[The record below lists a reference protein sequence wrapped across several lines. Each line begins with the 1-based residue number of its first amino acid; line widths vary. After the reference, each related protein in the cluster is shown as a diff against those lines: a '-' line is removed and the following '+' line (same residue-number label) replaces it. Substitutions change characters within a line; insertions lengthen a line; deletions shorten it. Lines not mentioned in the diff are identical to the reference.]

1 MKRFLLGIVEVFA
14 VAALPLPAGAQQAV
28 ILVRHADRDDKKED
42 SLTQPGHLR
51 AKALAR
57 TLKDAGIT
65 VIVRCDTHRARDTA
79 GPTAE
84 LLKLR
89 GTPNEKA
96 IKYDKGHVEN
106 ALKAIR
112 DSKKDAVVL
121 YIGHADTVEELRA
134 NWAIKARSR

>member
-1 MKRFLLGIVEVFA
+1 MKRFLLGIVSVLV
-14 VAALPLPAGAQQAV
+14 VAALPLPARAQQAV

-42 SLTQPGHLR
+42 SLTQAGHLR

-65 VIVRCDTHRARDTA
+65 VIVRSDAHWARDTA

-89 GTPNEKA
+89 GTLNEKPNQ
-96 IKYDKGHVEN
+96 I
-106 ALKAIR
+106 
-112 DSKKDAVVL
+112 
-121 YIGHADTVEELRA
+121 
-134 NWAIKARSR
+134 